1 MSGTRHPEE
10 RGKDRQ
16 PAVCEYPGCAE
27 AVVQPPRGGPRRRY
41 CSDAHR
47 AAARRLRL
55 RGLLDEVEAA
65 ESAGEAPRRPAELAP
80 QRQPV
85 APSRRLHREHDQGQ
99 RGDRWRWQRLAWYGA
114 VAGVIAVVV
123 LAVVTHSTGDL
134 GGTGRGSGRGG
145 SKGHTLSPPTTAPGN
160 GQPQGAG
167 GSGSPSGAGGP
178 GGGAGASQGQGQGAG
193 QSPQNPG
200 SSVQLVAQPKPTPT
214 TTAGSPPTTSAPLA
228 APVTWT
234 ALTGP
239 GCPQDSSK
247 GVSLDAW
254 GSTGGSWTGDGCQGF
269 FRWSRV
275 AGPRYVH
282 TFTWWFDTP
291 LSGGQDCSLS
301 LYIPHPSDTSL
312 AAAPAARYTVASG
325 SGTVGSF
332 TLNQATHRGAWF
344 AAGTFHFPTARVQLT
359 LSNQGTIDGTA
370 VAAAPLRVTCQ
381 S

>member
-282 TFTWWFDTP
+282 TFTWWFNTP
-291 LSGGQDCSLS
+291 LSGGQDCSLQ
-301 LYIPHPSDTSL
+301 LYIP
-312 AAAPAARYTVASG
+312 R
-325 SGTVGSF
+325 
-332 TLNQATHRGAWF
+332 F